1 MNNSFFLAENVAQES
16 DFPQKIFFWNGI
28 SSQFLKE

>member
-16 DFPQKIFFWNGI
+16 DFPQKIFLD
-28 SSQFLKE
+28 FL